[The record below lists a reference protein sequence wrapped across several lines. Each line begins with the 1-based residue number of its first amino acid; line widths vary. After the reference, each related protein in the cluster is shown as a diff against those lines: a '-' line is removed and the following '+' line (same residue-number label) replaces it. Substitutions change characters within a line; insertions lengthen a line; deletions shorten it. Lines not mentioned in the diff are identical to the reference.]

1 MKRNL
6 LLLSITVMTGWI
18 IGFFILK
25 LPSVVHTLLLLSVVL
40 YIRLLMHNS
49 VSASQKFYRTDKSI
63 K

>member
-1 MKRNL
+1 
-6 LLLSITVMTGWI
+6 MTGWI

-40 YIRLLMHNS
+40 YIRSLMHNS